1 MNRTSVFT
9 RFLAIIGI
17 LWLLPG
23 CYTFKDVSIPPEIKT
38 VKVNYLENKARY
50 INPTLSPQLTDRLRQ
65 KIVSQTRL
73 IQTNNDDA
81 HYVISGQITGYDVI
95 TTGVS
100 QQQASVNRL
109 NVTFHLELRDNVNN
123 KDTESDISRSF
134 DFSANLSLSQAEAQ
148 LREDILK
155 NLTDEIFN
163 KIFSNW

>member
-1 MNRTSVFT
+1 MNRIAVFT
-9 RFLAIIGI
+9 RFLTLIGI

-65 KIVSQTRL
+65 KIVNQTRL

>member
-1 MNRTSVFT
+1 MNKIAAFT
-9 RFLAIIGI
+9 RFLSLIGI

-65 KIVSQTRL
+65 KIVNQTRL

>member
-1 MNRTSVFT
+1 MNKTSVFT
-9 RFLAIIGI
+9 RFLALIGI

-65 KIVSQTRL
+65 KIVNQTRL

>member
-1 MNRTSVFT
+1 MNRIVVFT
-9 RFLAIIGI
+9 RFLTLIGV

-65 KIVSQTRL
+65 KIVNQTRL
-73 IQTNNDDA
+73 LQTNNDDA

-109 NVTFHLELRDNVNN
+109 NITFHLELRDNVNN

>member
-1 MNRTSVFT
+1 MNRTTVFT
-9 RFLAIIGI
+9 RFLSLIGV

-65 KIVSQTRL
+65 KIVNQTRL
-73 IQTNNDDA
+73 LQTNNDDA

-109 NVTFHLELRDNVNN
+109 NITFHLELRDNVNN

>member
-1 MNRTSVFT
+1 MNRIAVFT
-9 RFLAIIGI
+9 SFLTLIGV

-65 KIVSQTRL
+65 KIVNQTRL
-73 IQTNNDDA
+73 LQTNNDDA

-109 NVTFHLELRDNVNN
+109 NITFHLELRDNVNN

>member
-1 MNRTSVFT
+1 MNKTSVFT
-9 RFLAIIGI
+9 RFMALIGI

-65 KIVSQTRL
+65 KIVNQTRL

>member
-1 MNRTSVFT
+1 MNKIAVFT
-9 RFLAIIGI
+9 RFLALIGI

-65 KIVSQTRL
+65 KIVNQTRL

>member
-65 KIVSQTRL
+65 KIVNQTRL

>member
-1 MNRTSVFT
+1 MNRTTVFT

-65 KIVSQTRL
+65 KIVGQTRL